1 MYMFYKL
8 AIFEKKFL
16 TKGMKCG
23 NIYKSLDESGERKA
37 KESAMYSGF
46 E

>member
-8 AIFEKKFL
+8 AIFKKKFL

-46 E
+46 K